1 MTLGLPSVS
10 IQFIQEG
17 ITAIQRGSRGVVG
30 LIIEETTAMD
40 PVSIAH
46 SVDIP
51 EGVSKDNKQ
60 LILNA
65 LIGNTN
71 APRKLELFIMSD
83 DKTLQDAQNYFENTY
98 FDYLAYPE
106 ADEED
111 KTALVSWVKSIRDL
125 GVMRKVVL
133 ANVEADHEGVVNV
146 TQEGVVVGEKT
157 YSAAEFTSRVAGLI
171 CGTDLRIATTY
182 ANVPEVDSI
191 PFESREATATRVGNG
206 EFVLLREAG
215 KVKVAR
221 GVNSLKT
228 TSGVKG
234 TLFQK
239 LKTVDIMDMIANDIK
254 TTARDNYLGK
264 YANSYDNKCLLIT
277 AIKGYLEGL
286 VNDGLV
292 EKNTVVVDIDIDV
305 QRAYL
310 KSIGTDV
317 VNMDDQEI
325 KEANTE
331 YKVFI
336 KVSCKV
342 LDAIEEIQIKV
353 YI

>member
-1 MTLGLPSVS
+1 MALGLPSVS

-17 ITAIQRGSRGVVG
+17 MTAIKRGSRGVVA
-30 LIIEETTAMD
+30 LIIKEQEAID
-40 PVSIAH
+40 PITIA
-46 SVDIP
+46 SSADLP
-51 EGVSKDNKQ
+51 EGISEDNKQ

-71 APRKLELFIMSD
+71 APRKLELFVIHDGMS
-83 DKTLQDAQNYFENTY
+83 LQDAQNYFENTY

-106 ADEED
+106 AQEGDI
-111 KTALVSWVKSIRDL
+111 TALVSWIKQLRDS

-133 ANVEADHEGVVNV
+133 ANADADHEGVINV
-146 TQEGVVVGEKT
+146 TQDGVVVGEKT
-157 YSAAEFTSRVAGLI
+157 YTAGEFTARVAGLI

-182 ANVPEVDSI
+182 ANVPEVDAI
-191 PFESREATATRVGNG
+191 PFETREATAGRVGNG

-215 KVKVAR
+215 KIKVAR
-221 GVNSLKT
+221 GVTSL
-228 TSGVKG
+228 TSTSQAKG

-239 LKTVDIMDMIANDIK
+239 IKTVDIMDLIANDIRD
-254 TTARDNYLGK
+254 TARDNYLGK

-286 VNDGLV
+286 VTEGLI
-292 EKNTVVVDIDIDV
+292 EKDSIVVDIDLDV

-310 KSIGTDV
+310 KGIGVDV
-317 VNMDDQEI
+317 VNMDDSDIRQ
-325 KEANTE
+325 ANTE
-331 YKVFI
+331 DKVFI
-336 KVSCKV
+336 KVSCNV

-353 YI
+353 YL

>member
-1 MTLGLPSVS
+1 MALGLPSVS

-30 LIIEETTAMD
+30 LIIEETTAME

-46 SVDIP
+46 SADIP
-51 EGVSKDNKQ
+51 EGVSEDNKQ

-83 DKTLQDAQNYFENTY
+83 GKTLQDAQNYFENTY

-106 ADEED
+106 AADED

-157 YSAAEFTSRVAGLI
+157 YSAAEFTARVAGLI

-221 GVNSLKT
+221 GVNSLQT

-331 YKVFI
+331 DKVFI

>member
-1 MTLGLPSVS
+1 MALGLPSVS

-17 ITAIQRGSRGVVG
+17 MTAIKRGSRGVVA
-30 LIIEETTAMD
+30 LIIKEQEAID
-40 PVSIAH
+40 PITIA
-46 SVDIP
+46 SSADLP
-51 EGVSKDNKQ
+51 EGISEDNKQ

-71 APRKLELFIMSD
+71 APRKLELFVMHDGMS
-83 DKTLQDAQNYFENTY
+83 LQDAQNYFENTY

-106 ADEED
+106 AQEGDI
-111 KTALVSWVKSIRDL
+111 TALVSWIKQLRDS

-133 ANVEADHEGVVNV
+133 ANADADHEGVINV
-146 TQEGVVVGEKT
+146 TQDGVVVGEKT
-157 YSAAEFTSRVAGLI
+157 YTAGEFTARVAGLI

-182 ANVPEVDSI
+182 ANVPEVDAI
-191 PFESREATATRVGNG
+191 PFETREATAGRVGNG

-215 KVKVAR
+215 KIKVAR
-221 GVNSLKT
+221 GVTSL
-228 TSGVKG
+228 TSTSQAKG

-239 LKTVDIMDMIANDIK
+239 IKTVDIMDLIANDIRD
-254 TTARDNYLGK
+254 TARDNYLGK

-286 VNDGLV
+286 VTEGLI
-292 EKNTVVVDIDIDV
+292 EKDSIVVDIDLDV

-310 KSIGTDV
+310 KGIGVDV
-317 VNMDDQEI
+317 VNMDDSDIRQ
-325 KEANTE
+325 ANTE
-331 YKVFI
+331 DKVFI
-336 KVSCKV
+336 KVSCNV

-353 YI
+353 YL

>member
-1 MTLGLPSVS
+1 MALGLPSVS

-17 ITAIQRGSRGVVG
+17 MTAIKRGSRGVVA
-30 LIIEETTAMD
+30 LIIKEQEAID
-40 PVSIAH
+40 PISIA
-46 SVDIP
+46 SSADLP
-51 EGVSKDNKQ
+51 EGISEDNKQ

-71 APRKLELFIMSD
+71 APRKLELFVMHDGMS
-83 DKTLQDAQNYFENTY
+83 LQDAQNYFENTY

-106 ADEED
+106 AQEGDI
-111 KTALVSWVKSIRDL
+111 TALVSWIKQLRDS

-133 ANVEADHEGVVNV
+133 ANADADHEGVINV
-146 TQEGVVVGEKT
+146 TQDGVVVGEKT
-157 YSAAEFTSRVAGLI
+157 YTAGEFTARVAGLI

-182 ANVPEVDSI
+182 ANVPEVDAI
-191 PFESREATATRVGNG
+191 PFETREATAGRVGNG

-215 KVKVAR
+215 KIKVAR
-221 GVNSLKT
+221 GVTSL
-228 TSGVKG
+228 TSTSQAKG

-239 LKTVDIMDMIANDIK
+239 IKTVDIMDLIANDIRD
-254 TTARDNYLGK
+254 TARDNYLGK

-286 VNDGLV
+286 VTEGLI
-292 EKNTVVVDIDIDV
+292 EKDSIVVDIDLDV

-310 KSIGTDV
+310 KGIGVDV
-317 VNMDDQEI
+317 VNMDDSDIRQ
-325 KEANTE
+325 ANTE
-331 YKVFI
+331 DKVFI
-336 KVSCKV
+336 KVSCNV

-353 YI
+353 YL

>member
-331 YKVFI
+331 DKVFI